1 MRYVTP
7 RKRAEGRGAG
17 HAGTEHHW
25 SMTVSAV
32 GLAFLVPVWLY
43 VFGRALG
50 QSREVVVETFGSPF
64 PAILVVWFGIGA
76 GPAILT
82 ALVLVV
88 GMRHFAM
95 GATTMIE
102 DYARGTSRKMLII
115 FVVSLSWVIAA
126 TGLFALARMASWR
139 SSWTRALRL
148 SVLMSPSLAPLRDRS
163 GGAQR

>member
-1 MRYVTP
+1 MRYITP
-7 RKRAEGRGAG
+7 RKRAEGRGAA

-25 SMTVSAV
+25 AMTISSV

-50 QSREVVVETFGSPF
+50 QSREAVVETFGSPF
-64 PAILVVWFGIGA
+64 
-76 GPAILT
+76 PAILT

-102 DYARGTSRKMLII
+102 DYARGSARKMLII
-115 FVVSLSWVIAA
+115 FVTCLAWVIAA
-126 TGLFALARMASWR
+126 TGLFALARMA
-139 SSWTRALRL
+139 L
-148 SVLMSPSLAPLRDRS
+148 
-163 GGAQR
+163 